1 MSKLTQEIEKISKNQ
16 QQDLMQS
23 YKTVNAKLGEYMAR
37 GNAIRSELSAT
48 KFAPRVRELE
58 QMKETLLGEAKA
70 YYNQAVRSQKGIKT
84 PYVNQYNNLIKFTDE
99 EVDQVNLLKI
109 NQQTYNIQLLKDIVA
124 SQTIEQLESIFE
136 DLVMDKDDVELFA
149 IMRMYTNLCASKE
162 RENSALASQIKA
174 AASLSRIN
182 RLIESVVPNTE
193 RLYLG
198 DLRSITEREF
208 AELVYSSNPYA
219 YAWD

>member
-1 MSKLTQEIEKISKNQ
+1 MSKLKVEIEKISKNQ
-16 QQDLMQS
+16 KKDLMQS
-23 YKTVNAKLGEYMAR
+23 YKTVNAKLAEYTAR
-37 GNAIRSELSAT
+37 GNAIRAELNET
-48 KFAPRVRELE
+48 KFAPRSRELE
-58 QMKETLLGEAKA
+58 QMKEALLGEARS
-70 YYNQAVRSQKGIKT
+70 YYNQAVLLQKSIKT
-84 PYVNQYNNLIKFTDE
+84 PYINQCNNLIKFTDE

-124 SQTIEQLESIFE
+124 SQTIEQLEAIFE
-136 DLVMDKDDVELFA
+136 DLAMDKDNVELFA

-174 AASLSRIN
+174 SASLSRIN

-198 DLRSITEREF
+198 DLRSVTEREF
-208 AELVYSSNPYA
+208 TELVYCSNPYA
-219 YAWD
+219 YAWG